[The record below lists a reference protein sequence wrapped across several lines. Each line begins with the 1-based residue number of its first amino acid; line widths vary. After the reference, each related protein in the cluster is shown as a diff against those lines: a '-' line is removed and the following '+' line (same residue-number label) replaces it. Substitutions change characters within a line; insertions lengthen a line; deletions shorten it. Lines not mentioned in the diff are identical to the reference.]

1 MLFAFYAA
9 RGVSLDAL
17 AAASPAEIGF
27 LEGARAL
34 YYEEQAA
41 LIAAGVAKLLPGGE
55 NHG

>member
-1 MLFAFYAA
+1 M
-9 RGVSLDAL
+9 SLDAL

-34 YYEEQAA
+34 CYEEQAA
-41 LIAAGVAKLLPGGE
+41 LIAADVAKLLPGGE